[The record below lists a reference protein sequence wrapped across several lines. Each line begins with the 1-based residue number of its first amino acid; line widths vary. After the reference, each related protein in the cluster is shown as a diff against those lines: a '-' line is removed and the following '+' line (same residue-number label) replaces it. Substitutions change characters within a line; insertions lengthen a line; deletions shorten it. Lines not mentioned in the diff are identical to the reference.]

1 MKKFVILTI
10 MFLAAVAG
18 QLVVSN
24 FFAGGGQELVSVEKR
39 IEQIKRENSIL
50 REKVG
55 GASSLQQIAKA
66 AAPLGLTR
74 PTNVIYIDL
83 PAASLSSGLSTN
95 SRE

>member
-10 MFLAAVAG
+10 LFLAAIAG

-24 FFAGGGQELVSVEKR
+24 TFAGSGQELASVEKR
-39 IEQIKRENSIL
+39 IEQVKQENSIL
-50 REKVG
+50 HEKVG
-55 GASSLQQIAKA
+55 SASSLQQVAKA
-66 AAPLGLTR
+66 AESLGLAR
-74 PTNVIYIDL
+74 PTSIIYIGL

>member
-1 MKKFVILTI
+1 MKKFVISTI
-10 MFLAAVAG
+10 LFLAAVAG

-24 FFAGGGQELVSVEKR
+24 VFAGGGQELASVEKR
-39 IEQIKRENSIL
+39 IEQVKRENSIL

-55 GASSLQQIAKA
+55 SASSLQQIAA
-66 AAPLGLTR
+66 AAALLGLVR
-74 PTNVIYIDL
+74 PTSIIYIDL